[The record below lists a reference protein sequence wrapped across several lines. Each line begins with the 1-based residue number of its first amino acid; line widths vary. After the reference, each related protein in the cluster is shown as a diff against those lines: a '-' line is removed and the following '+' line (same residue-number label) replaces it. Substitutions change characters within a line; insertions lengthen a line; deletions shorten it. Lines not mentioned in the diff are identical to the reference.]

1 MGNELCKHT
10 NTQRLEHRESKFRHA
25 GSTGEIRNRN
35 KMPCNDV
42 LMEF

>member
-1 MGNELCKHT
+1 MLLRKHKQT
-10 NTQRLEHRESKFRHA
+10 NAQILKHKDSEFRHA
-25 GSTGEIRNRN
+25 GAIGKIRNRN

>member
-1 MGNELCKHT
+1 MGNKLCKHRD
-10 NTQRLEHRESKFRHA
+10 TQRLKHKDCKFRHA
-25 GSTGEIRNRN
+25 GSIGKIRNRN